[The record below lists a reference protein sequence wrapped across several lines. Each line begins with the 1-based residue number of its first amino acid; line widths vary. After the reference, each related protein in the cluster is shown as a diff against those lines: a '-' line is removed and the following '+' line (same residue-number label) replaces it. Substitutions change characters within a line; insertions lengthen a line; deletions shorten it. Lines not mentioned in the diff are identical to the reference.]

1 MHVMNSN
8 SYGKPH
14 PSKKDRRDEAREK
27 AKSMRIEEQKR
38 KKRNSIL
45 VRSGIGVGVLAAAA
59 IVALVIVNSTAPASA
74 GPLNM
79 ASDGILL
86 TGDGTSVTA
95 VETTAV
101 PADATPDP
109 TDHSALTD
117 TANIAM
123 YVDYLCPYC
132 GQFEAANAEQIT
144 NWVTAG
150 NATLEVHPIS
160 ILDGNSAG
168 SKYSTRA
175 ANAAACVANY
185 DPNNFLPVH
194 TALFANQPA
203 EGTTGL
209 TNAQLVSLVEGAGVT
224 DADVTSCINNQ
235 EFSSWVGTATDR
247 ALSGPLGNADIEK
260 VSGTP
265 TVLVNGVSY
274 TGSLSDATAFASFVA
289 EQVGATAGTQ

>member
-1 MHVMNSN
+1 MSN
-8 SYGKPH
+8 SYGKPQ
-14 PSKKDRRDEAREK
+14 PSKKDRREEAREK
-27 AKSMRIEEQKR
+27 ARNMRIEEQKR

-45 VRSGIGVGVLAAAA
+45 VRSGIGVGVLAVAA
-59 IVALVIVNSTAPASA
+59 IVALVIVNSTAPAAA

-109 TDHSALTD
+109 TDQTKLTD
-117 TANIAM
+117 TANIVT

-132 GQFEAANAEQIT
+132 GDFEKANAQQIT
-144 NWVTAG
+144 DWVTAG
-150 NATLEVHPIS
+150 NATLEVHPLS
-160 ILDGNSAG
+160 ILDSNSAG

-185 DPNNFLPVH
+185 DPDHFLAVNA
-194 TALFANQPA
+194 ALFANQPQ

-209 TNAQLVSLVEGAGVT
+209 TNKQLVSLVEEAGVT
-224 DADVTSCINNQ
+224 DAAVAKCINDQ
-235 EFSSWVGTATDR
+235 EFSTWVAGATDR
-247 ALSGPLGNADIEK
+247 ALAGPIPNSDITN
-260 VSGTP
+260 VTGTP
-265 TVLVNGVSY
+265 TVLVNGVAY
-274 TGSLSDATAFASFVA
+274 KGSLTDATAFASFVA
-289 EQVGATAGTQ
+289 EQVAATAGAE